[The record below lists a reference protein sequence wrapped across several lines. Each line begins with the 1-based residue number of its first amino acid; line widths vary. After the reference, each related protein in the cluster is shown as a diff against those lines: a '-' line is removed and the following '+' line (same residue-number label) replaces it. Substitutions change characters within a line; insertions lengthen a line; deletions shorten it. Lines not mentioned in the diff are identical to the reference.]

1 MDIGKV
7 VCAGKKNRPPRRA
20 PAAPGTDDNHVNQR
34 AYAMNTMAATLTAQA
49 HAKAQRDMEKR
60 ERENLL

>member
-1 MDIGKV
+1 M
-7 VCAGKKNRPPRRA
+7 PPRRA

-34 AYAMNTMAATLTAQA
+34 TCAMNTMAATLTAQA

>member
-1 MDIGKV
+1 M
-7 VCAGKKNRPPRRA
+7 PPRRA
-20 PAAPGTDDNHVNQR
+20 PVAPGADENHVNHL
-34 AYAMNTMAATLTAQA
+34 AYSMNTMAATLTAQA